1 MMFVGFDTKG
11 ALFASGDEERDP
23 NRVRE
28 GDRVGE
34 VELVGL
40 IAEMPVR
47 CFCNASCCECNRRY
61 FWRANAL
68 SGDFWLG
75 FIVCLWYFGND
86 QVMYVL
92 CCSFG
97 WVVVS
102 IETM

>member
-1 MMFVGFDTKG
+1 MFVGFDTRKG
-11 ALFASGDEERDP
+11 ALLASGEEERDP

-40 IAEMPVR
+40 MAEITVR

-75 FIVCLWYFGND
+75 FIVCICG
-86 QVMYVL
+86 VL
-92 CCSFG
+92 LT
-97 WVVVS
+97 
-102 IETM
+102 IK